1 MIISLALSLIAIA
14 SGALL
19 TYTWD
24 QDAPLASRLC
34 SGTCIGFALL
44 GLVGLAFALLIG
56 LTNATLIVTAL
67 ALATPALL
75 LRNPHIRTHIEQDL
89 NGRPERLVARPLG
102 RIAGQLSIFFSMR
115 RWESACGSCSLG
127 QCSKSPRAF

>member
-34 SGTCIGFALL
+34 SGTCIGF
-44 GLVGLAFALLIG
+44 GLFCLVCLSVALLIG
-56 LTNATLIVTAL
+56 LLNPDLVEQPPP
-67 ALATPALL
+67 LATAPNACTVEDALGIS
-75 LRNPHIRTHIEQDL
+75 RSSCNT
-89 NGRPERLVARPLG
+89 RPPTTDQRKTAR
-102 RIAGQLSIFFSMR
+102 A
-115 RWESACGSCSLG
+115 
-127 QCSKSPRAF
+127 